1 MSEAALIRQVEF
13 AGAIGAPGQAPPG
26 RLPQIAVAGR
36 SNCGKSSLINAL
48 VGRKKLA
55 RVSQKPGKTQEI
67 NFYQI
72 NDRFFLTDLPGYGF
86 AQAPDAVRERWR
98 RLIETFFAT
107 SEDLVGIVVLID
119 ARRGLLTQDEELLAW
134 LSEMRLPAL
143 FALTKIDKLNR
154 SGRARAVRSL
164 RDALELPAD
173 QVIATSSHTG
183 EGVDLLRQSLFGLL
197 EARPDAEAEV
207 RSDAEAE
214 ADASG
219 RPAGQPDN
227 QSTETA

>member
-1 MSEAALIRQVEF
+1 MSEAEQIRQVEF

-26 RLPQIAVAGR
+26 NLPQIAVAGR

-86 AQAPDAVRERWR
+86 ARAPDAVRERWR
-98 RLIETFFAT
+98 QLIETFFET
-107 SEDLVGIVVLID
+107 SRDLAGIVVLID
-119 ARRGLLTQDEELLAW
+119 ARRGLLAQDEELLAW
-134 LSEMRLPAL
+134 LAEKQLPAL

-154 SGRARAVRSL
+154 SGRARAVQAL
-164 RDALELPAD
+164 RDALGLPAD
-173 QVIATSSHTG
+173 QVIATSSQTG
-183 EGVDLLRQSLFGLL
+183 EGMDLLRESLFGLL
-197 EARPDAEAEV
+197 DAQRDEQT
-207 RSDAEAE
+207 DA
-214 ADASG
+214 
-219 RPAGQPDN
+219 QP
-227 QSTETA
+227 TEMA

>member
-1 MSEAALIRQVEF
+1 MSEAEQIRQVEF

-86 AQAPDAVRERWR
+86 AQAPDAVRDRWR
-98 RLIETFFAT
+98 RLIETFFDT
-107 SEDLVGIVVLID
+107 SEDLAGIVVLID
-119 ARRGLLTQDEELLAW
+119 ARRGLLAQDEELLAW
-134 LSEMRLPAL
+134 LAEMRLPAL

-154 SGRARAVRSL
+154 SGRARAVREL

-173 QVIATSSHTG
+173 QVIATSSHSG

-197 EARPDAEAEV
+197 DAQPEE
-207 RSDAEAE
+207 
-214 ADASG
+214 
-219 RPAGQPDN
+219 RPARRPGAQVDERPDN